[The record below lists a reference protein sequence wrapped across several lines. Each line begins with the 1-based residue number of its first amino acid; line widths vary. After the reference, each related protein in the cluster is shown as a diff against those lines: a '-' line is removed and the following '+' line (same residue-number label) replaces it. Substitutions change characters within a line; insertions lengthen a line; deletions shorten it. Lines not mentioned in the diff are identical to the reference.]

1 MPTQTIKYLVSES
14 ENIIMDYLWKQAEGK
29 YFHEI
34 MEYLAENS
42 DKSWKKQTV
51 NTFLLRLTGKG
62 LLTFENTEKGKRYSP
77 AVSYEKFRQGAA
89 EAFLDKFSGG
99 SVSLFLSALSGGKKI
114 DEKIAKE
121 LRELLAE

>member
-14 ENIIMDYLWKQAEGK
+14 ENIIMEYLWKQTEGK

-62 LLTFENTEKGKRYSP
+62 LLTFEDTKKGKMYFP
-77 AVSYEKFRQGAA
+77 VISYQKFRQGEAK
-89 EAFLDKFSGG
+89 AFLDKFSGG

-114 DEKIAKE
+114 DEKISKE
-121 LRELLAE
+121 LRDLLAE